1 MLSMLSTI
9 PTVKLQT
16 TGSVQPSHLSSTSSS
31 VVVTSVITTTSNN
44 LSSPS
49 QGRGPLDSLS
59 NVSDMSRRKQRN
71 PKPLMASSE
80 GEGEMEEA
88 EDQRNQSSTRESE
101 EDEEDNSCHSPGP
114 QDLSGMVKV
123 EVTEDHSRSINHS
136 NYRSEPGER
145 SSYTPS
151 PPGSDM
157 HVLHAMPLPQPPPLS
172 RHSRIL
178 KDSRHNLDLSRE
190 SPSPGSS
197 GTNLPHQGMEDF
209 FAKNNMLHFGDVLVG
224 NHPDAPPVPMV
235 IPMVYLLPVL
245 TKDGGRSE
253 LRYKM
258 FVPLNGQE
266 PIPLHPPIP
275 PHITPMAPMPMNDG
289 AGPSCGSIDVRR
301 PKTKSPGPLNSR
313 KRKTSAS
320 SDHSQS
326 RRDCTTPLDLSKS
339 PKSEIGGD
347 YEAEDENEDHIE
359 VSNEQ
364 DENLRPH
371 AKRLKNRSPSEN
383 SNPGRTPPLSNVAK
397 DQVLHNKQS
406 EIEAHFNFLRVKHLE
421 FLKNQ
426 TQLQPAGAV
435 VSESRCEECNI
446 NFSKHQNYVAH
457 KKYYCSSGN
466 ASSSNN
472 GSSKVAG
479 AGGTGTK
486 SAMSGS
492 EMEDQAKGQKSSSP
506 VNNGGLKLDGRTS
519 VKSQS
524 SGRSLPP
531 PSPIPQA
538 PPSHHPHHHHALP
551 PLGSMSAAA
560 ALELLSM
567 TSEANLGKDMLL
579 LKQQHELLMKSESNP
594 QVAIGLLGK
603 DFMLPPPQGSLN
615 PTKQPSASSPT
626 SGNSLGSCTPP
637 AGTIPTSSSSGALSP
652 ANPASHPP
660 GLSHFVCEGCG
671 IKFKSV
677 TNLQAHKARYCAGLR
692 KAEEINA
699 FEAMMKRAQLPP
711 QPQFPMALS
720 AAEMMSFLNAKSLEQ
735 QAKMAAAAA
744 AQAAVAAAST
754 RLENSHS
761 KRSLSPSGSNNGPDD
776 FCCIL
781 CGFKEHSVERL
792 KEHINMHFIGQIK
805 RQPAEET
812 DLKDPDNSL
821 IKVTSPK
828 AIQAQRTSTVSP
840 TNSSSH
846 EGETAHPASDDQSGG
861 SPKSSPP
868 SPGQP
873 RLTLS
878 LSHKRKAISEDVD
891 CDTTKDA
898 SDTKGHDMMRKLSN
912 QTFGLRKDNE
922 DSPNDGTLPKRTKS
936 EDNGRSNHRIGSD
949 LLQQTPSSLRCE
961 PCDIGFSHLSNYM
974 AHKKY
979 YCRGPNE
986 NAESTDD

>member
-1 MLSMLSTI
+1 
-9 PTVKLQT
+9 
-16 TGSVQPSHLSSTSSS
+16 
-31 VVVTSVITTTSNN
+31 
-44 LSSPS
+44 
-49 QGRGPLDSLS
+49 
-59 NVSDMSRRKQRN
+59 
-71 PKPLMASSE
+71 
-80 GEGEMEEA
+80 
-88 EDQRNQSSTRESE
+88 
-101 EDEEDNSCHSPGP
+101 
-114 QDLSGMVKV
+114 
-123 EVTEDHSRSINHS
+123 
-136 NYRSEPGER
+136 
-145 SSYTPS
+145 
-151 PPGSDM
+151 
-157 HVLHAMPLPQPPPLS
+157 
-172 RHSRIL
+172 
-178 KDSRHNLDLSRE
+178 
-190 SPSPGSS
+190 
-197 GTNLPHQGMEDF
+197 
-209 FAKNNMLHFGDVLVG
+209 
-224 NHPDAPPVPMV
+224 
-235 IPMVYLLPVL
+235 
-245 TKDGGRSE
+245 
-253 LRYKM
+253 M

-266 PIPLHPPIP
+266 TMPLHPPFP
-275 PHITPMAPMPMNDG
+275 QMAPMPLNDG

-301 PKTKSPGPLNSR
+301 PKTKSPRLLNSR
-313 KRKTSAS
+313 KRKTSAG

-326 RRDCTTPLDLSKS
+326 RRECTTPLDLSKS
-339 PKSEIGGD
+339 PKSEIGGED
-347 YEAEDENEDHIE
+347 EDEDENEDLID

-371 AKRLKNRSPSEN
+371 AKRVKNRSPSEN
-383 SNPGRTPPLSNVAK
+383 SNHGRTPPLSIVAK

-426 TQLQPAGAV
+426 TQIQPAGAIA
-435 VSESRCEECNI
+435 SESRCEECNI

-466 ASSSNN
+466 ASSSSSSSNN
-472 GSSKVAG
+472 TNSKVMGGGG
-479 AGGTGTK
+479 AGTK
-486 SAMSGS
+486 GNMSGP

-531 PSPIPQA
+531 PSPVPQ
-538 PPSHHPHHHHALP
+538 PLPSHHPHHHALP

-579 LKQQHELLMKSESNP
+579 LKQQHELLMKNESNP
-594 QVAIGLLGK
+594 QVTIGLLGK

-615 PTKQPSASSPT
+615 PTKQPPASSPT

-637 AGTIPTSSSSGALSP
+637 AGTIPTSSSSSALSP
-652 ANPASHPP
+652 ANAASHPP

-744 AQAAVAAAST
+744 AQAAAAAAST
-754 RLENSHS
+754 RVENSQN
-761 KRSLSPSGSNNGPDD
+761 KRSVSPSGSNIGPDD

-805 RQPAEET
+805 RQPSEET
-812 DLKDPDNSL
+812 DAKDPDNSI
-821 IKVTSPK
+821 IKVASPK
-828 AIQAQRTSTVSP
+828 AIQAHRNSTVSP

-846 EGETAHPASDDQSGG
+846 EGETALPASDDQSGG
-861 SPKSSPP
+861 SPKTSPP
-868 SPGQP
+868 PSCQE

-878 LSHKRKAISEDVD
+878 LSHKRKAIMDDVD
-891 CDTTKDA
+891 SDTAKE
-898 SDTKGHDMMRKLSN
+898 DTKGHDLIRKHSN
-912 QTFGLRKDNE
+912 QAFGIKKE
-922 DSPNDGTLPKRTKS
+922 DENSSSNGLLPKRTKS
-936 EDNGRSNHRIGSD
+936 EDNGRSNHQIGSD

-979 YCRGPNE
+979 YCRGPSDHT
-986 NAESTDD
+986 ESTDE